1 MKVTAPPTSAPRSL
15 HEILVAASMAR
26 CGECWKEPGVPCAH
40 SPVGDEGFHVARLG
54 RGMRRG
60 LISGDELIA
69 VLQALDAFT
78 NATIVYNELPGGAR

>member
-1 MKVTAPPTSAPRSL
+1 MKVTAPPTSAARSL

-26 CGECWKEPGVPCAH
+26 CGQCWKEPGVPCAH

-60 LISGDELIA
+60 LITGRELVS
-69 VLQALDAFT
+69 VLQTLVAFDS
-78 NATIVYNELPGGAR
+78 ATLVYDVPSAVQ

>member
-1 MKVTAPPTSAPRSL
+1 MKVTAPPASAARSL

-26 CGECWKEPGVPCAH
+26 CGQCWKEPGVPCAH

-60 LISGDELIA
+60 LITGRELVS
-69 VLQALDAFT
+69 VLQTLVAFDS
-78 NATIVYNELPGGAR
+78 ATLVYDVPSAVQ